1 MRVLACETSGA
12 ACSVAWHDTAARAPN
27 GGREF
32 YQPMT
37 RGHAEH
43 LPQQLADLLGRAGD
57 ANTPDIP
64 DRLAVGIGP
73 GSFTGVRI
81 GLAAMRAL
89 ALAWQRPLC
98 GVGSMAAMA
107 ARLVRTRARPRA
119 PFLVLLET
127 GRTHCY
133 AQAFAPDGAPLNA
146 PARLDKAGAA
156 RLAARH
162 RARSALGDGAAR
174 FAAQLPCHGAPPSH
188 AGDVARL
195 AAAAA
200 ACRAPVE
207 PLYLQPYH
215 VRAKLPPLAMRAR
228 A

>member
-12 ACSVAWHDTAARAPN
+12 ACSVAWYDTAARAPN
-27 GGREF
+27 GGREL

-57 ANTPDIP
+57 ANAPDIP

-98 GVGSMAAMA
+98 GIGSMAAMA

-133 AQAFAPDGAPLNA
+133 AQAFAPM
-146 PARLDKAGAA
+146 ARPSMRRRGWT
-156 RLAARH
+156 RLAQPAC
-162 RARSALGDGAAR
+162 RAPPRQERAGDGAAR
-174 FAAQLPCHGAPPSH
+174 FAAQLPCHGARVRGGRCGE
-188 AGDVARL
+188 AGGGSGGLSRP
-195 AAAAA
+195 
-200 ACRAPVE
+200 R
-207 PLYLQPYH
+207 
-215 VRAKLPPLAMRAR
+215 
-228 A
+228 